1 MDDDFS
7 NSKYGTKRADLF
19 TAANDGNIWIADLT
33 SSSVIETIAL
43 GYYPRLCLFLYVPQT
58 LCRERMLH
66 RGDKAATIESRI
78 ASFMTEIEAG
88 VLLATVAPATAFI
101 DASKNLSTVQ
111 SQVLRAMKRILNG
124 PP

>member
-1 MDDDFS
+1 
-7 NSKYGTKRADLF
+7 
-19 TAANDGNIWIADLT
+19 
-33 SSSVIETIAL
+33 
-43 GYYPRLCLFLYVPQT
+43 
-58 LCRERMLH
+58 MLH